1 MPKQITSALLAT
13 YTVWELWSCAAQFY
27 LCCYY
32 YNQRRRNKSSDVLWA
47 SRSMYTSILH
57 YLMTVVYKHVYIVCV
72 CIVNNITLCW
82 LKSIVSVKCSI
93 YTYYIHLMLSF
104 KTTAL
109 CNVYIYI
116 WYIIY
121 YSWPPGTRQ
130 HDNIV
135 VSTLITYLVQFL
147 FIVEQISLHPLFL
160 TTHRAKINLSLYNII
175 RLSVAL
181 WLWGRG
187 YVHFIWPKSMV
198 DFFDDDNFIPYIST
212 CIVITIWCT

>member
-1 MPKQITSALLAT
+1 
-13 YTVWELWSCAAQFY
+13 
-27 LCCYY
+27 
-32 YNQRRRNKSSDVLWA
+32 
-47 SRSMYTSILH
+47 MYTSIFH
-57 YLMTVVYKHVYIVCV
+57 YLMTVIYKHVYIVCV

-93 YTYYIHLMLSF
+93 YSYYIHLMLSF
-104 KTTAL
+104 IRPL
-109 CNVYIYI
+109 RCVMCIYIYTL

-160 TTHRAKINLSLYNII
+160 TTHRAKINLCLYNII
-175 RLSVAL
+175 RFNVCLSHC
-181 WLWGRG
+181 GCG
-187 YVHFIWPKSMV
+187 GV
-198 DFFDDDNFIPYIST
+198 DTSILFDPNR
-212 CIVITIWCT
+212 W